1 MDLSHATPKTAALQ
15 RPCFFGFPFHLPS
28 SPFLGAWAK
37 CGKKTDRDK
46 SERRQIPRTPERQT
60 QIWGEGASLGILLG
74 KTLRSILG
82 RDFFTQHTFSTPYQ
96 TGLKALERRED
107 LQADPGIYP
116 QNSRKSG
123 GKKADHSEK
132 VGQG

>member
-1 MDLSHATPKTAALQ
+1 MDLSPATPKTAALQ
-15 RPCFFGFPFHLPS
+15 RPCFFGFPFHLSS
-28 SPFLGAWAK
+28 SPLLGAWGRW
-37 CGKKTDRDK
+37 GKKTDRDK

-60 QIWGEGASLGILLG
+60 QIRGKGASLGILLG
-74 KTLRSILG
+74 KTLGSIVG

-96 TGLKALERRED
+96 TGLKALERED

-132 VGQG
+132 DGQG